1 MSAISLHC
9 ATGAAIEPY
18 LADLARLRIH
28 VFRHWPY
35 LYEGSVDY
43 EMQYLTT
50 YLRTPRSI
58 CVMAQVD
65 NEIVGA
71 STGLPLS
78 DETAEFQGPF
88 LSAGW
93 DITRIFYFGES
104 VLLPE
109 YRSQGI
115 GHEFFNYRERHA
127 ASFGCFTHTA
137 FAAVDRPL
145 EHPLRP
151 LDYRE
156 HNEFWHKRGYSRAN
170 NLTMRLSWPE
180 VGQTQPT
187 EKPLTF
193 WLRPNVLTAS

>member
-88 LSAGW
+88 YPLGGTLHVYFILVSQ
-93 DITRIFYFGES
+93 FYCRNIEAK
-104 VLLPE
+104 VLAMN
-109 YRSQGI
+109 
-115 GHEFFNYRERHA
+115 F
-127 ASFGCFTHTA
+127 
-137 FAAVDRPL
+137 
-145 EHPLRP
+145 
-151 LDYRE
+151 
-156 HNEFWHKRGYSRAN
+156 
-170 NLTMRLSWPE
+170 
-180 VGQTQPT
+180 
-187 EKPLTF
+187 
-193 WLRPNVLTAS
+193 